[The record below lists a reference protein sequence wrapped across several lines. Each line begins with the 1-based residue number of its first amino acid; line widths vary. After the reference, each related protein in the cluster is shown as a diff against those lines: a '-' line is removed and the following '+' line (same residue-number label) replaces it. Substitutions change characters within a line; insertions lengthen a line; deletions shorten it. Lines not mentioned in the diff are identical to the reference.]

1 MKKEIWRDLRDYK
14 NKYQVSNTGKIRSLN
29 YLNSGEIRELKPKI
43 NKQNRLEVTL
53 SKDNIKKIY
62 ILSHLILETFT
73 GCKLARN
80 EIVEYRDGN
89 SLNIDLYNLYV
100 KTVGDKQKET
110 YDKGNRFCHKFM
122 YNRKL
127 MSIRQISEF
136 TDIPEDIIMRKLVR
150 NNMGRKKVKPE
161 IVTKSVNELCNM
173 VNKKYNLLPNTV
185 GSIEYHHDATENSI
199 VQIANKYR
207 GVRQLICGE
216 DKVLLEY
223 LRNIL
228 DDKIILNFWCI

>member
-62 ILSHLILETFT
+62 ILSRLILETFT
-73 GCKLARN
+73 GCKLTRN

-122 YNRKL
+122 YN
-127 MSIRQISEF
+127 
-136 TDIPEDIIMRKLVR
+136 
-150 NNMGRKKVKPE
+150 G
-161 IVTKSVNELCNM
+161 
-173 VNKKYNLLPNTV
+173 
-185 GSIEYHHDATENSI
+185 
-199 VQIANKYR
+199 
-207 GVRQLICGE
+207 
-216 DKVLLEY
+216 
-223 LRNIL
+223 
-228 DDKIILNFWCI
+228 

>member
-62 ILSHLILETFT
+62 ILSRLILETFT
-73 GCKLARN
+73 GCKLTRN

-100 KTVGDKQKET
+100 KTVGNKQKET

-122 YNRKL
+122 YNGKL
-127 MSIRQISEF
+127 MSIRQISKF
-136 TDIPEDIIMRKLVR
+136 TDIPEDIIIRKLVR
-150 NNMGRKKVKPE
+150 NKEK
-161 IVTKSVNELCNM
+161 
-173 VNKKYNLLPNTV
+173 
-185 GSIEYHHDATENSI
+185 
-199 VQIANKYR
+199 
-207 GVRQLICGE
+207 
-216 DKVLLEY
+216 
-223 LRNIL
+223 
-228 DDKIILNFWCI
+228 

>member
-29 YLNSGEIRELKPKI
+29 YLNSGEIKELKPKI

-62 ILSHLILETFT
+62 ILSRLILETFT

-122 YNRKL
+122 YNGKL

-150 NNMGRKKVKPE
+150 NKEK
-161 IVTKSVNELCNM
+161 
-173 VNKKYNLLPNTV
+173 
-185 GSIEYHHDATENSI
+185 
-199 VQIANKYR
+199 
-207 GVRQLICGE
+207 
-216 DKVLLEY
+216 
-223 LRNIL
+223 
-228 DDKIILNFWCI
+228 

>member
-1 MKKEIWRDLRDYK
+1 MEKEIWRDLRDYK

-62 ILSHLILETFT
+62 ILSRLILETFT
-73 GCKLARN
+73 GCKLDRN

-89 SLNIDLYNLYV
+89 PLNVELCNLYV
-100 KTVGDKQKET
+100 KTIGDKQKET
-110 YDKGNRFCHKFM
+110 YDKGNRFCYKFM
-122 YNRKL
+122 YNGKL

-150 NNMGRKKVKPE
+150 NKEK
-161 IVTKSVNELCNM
+161 
-173 VNKKYNLLPNTV
+173 
-185 GSIEYHHDATENSI
+185 
-199 VQIANKYR
+199 
-207 GVRQLICGE
+207 
-216 DKVLLEY
+216 
-223 LRNIL
+223 
-228 DDKIILNFWCI
+228 

>member
-1 MKKEIWRDLRDYK
+1 MKKQIWRDLRDNK

-62 ILSHLILETFT
+62 ILSRLILETFT
-73 GCKLARN
+73 GCKLTRN

-100 KTVGDKQKET
+100 KTVGNKQKET

-122 YNRKL
+122 YNGKL
-127 MSIRQISEF
+127 MSIRQISKF
-136 TDIPEDIIMRKLVR
+136 TDIPEDIIIRKLVR
-150 NNMGRKKVKPE
+150 NKEK
-161 IVTKSVNELCNM
+161 
-173 VNKKYNLLPNTV
+173 
-185 GSIEYHHDATENSI
+185 
-199 VQIANKYR
+199 
-207 GVRQLICGE
+207 
-216 DKVLLEY
+216 
-223 LRNIL
+223 
-228 DDKIILNFWCI
+228 

>member
-122 YNRKL
+122 YNGKL

-150 NNMGRKKVKPE
+150 NKEK
-161 IVTKSVNELCNM
+161 
-173 VNKKYNLLPNTV
+173 
-185 GSIEYHHDATENSI
+185 
-199 VQIANKYR
+199 
-207 GVRQLICGE
+207 
-216 DKVLLEY
+216 
-223 LRNIL
+223 
-228 DDKIILNFWCI
+228 

>member
-73 GCKLARN
+73 GCKLVRN

-122 YNRKL
+122 YNGKL

-136 TDIPEDIIMRKLVR
+136 TDIPEDIIMRKLIR
-150 NNMGRKKVKPE
+150 NKEK
-161 IVTKSVNELCNM
+161 
-173 VNKKYNLLPNTV
+173 
-185 GSIEYHHDATENSI
+185 
-199 VQIANKYR
+199 
-207 GVRQLICGE
+207 
-216 DKVLLEY
+216 
-223 LRNIL
+223 
-228 DDKIILNFWCI
+228 